1 MRTLLNILWLLCGG
15 ALNALHWY
23 LVGVLMAVS
32 VVGLPWARA
41 CFMLGNFTL
50 WPFGRQMVD
59 RRLLNDKPDLG
70 TGCLGTVGNIL
81 WLIFAGWH
89 LALAHLTLALGC
101 AVTIIGIPFAI
112 QHFKL
117 ALASLMPIGQS
128 VVEVP

>member
-1 MRTLLNILWLLCGG
+1 
-15 ALNALHWY
+15 
-23 LVGVLMAVS
+23 MAVS

-41 CFMLGNFTL
+41 CFTLGNFTL

-59 RRLLNDKPDLG
+59 RRLLNGQADLG

-89 LALAHLTLALGC
+89 LALAHITLALAC